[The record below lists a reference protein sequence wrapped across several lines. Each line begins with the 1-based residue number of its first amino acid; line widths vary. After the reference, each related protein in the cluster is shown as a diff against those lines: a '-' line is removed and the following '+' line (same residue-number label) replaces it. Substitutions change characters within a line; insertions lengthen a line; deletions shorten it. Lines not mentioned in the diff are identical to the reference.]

1 MSRRMIFVVAIS
13 AVAGLCVAFMLG
25 EDRRSP
31 GPAGASPSP
40 EDIPSDNPAD
50 DMAKALRKAIE
61 GAKAR

>member
-1 MSRRMIFVVAIS
+1 MSRRMIFVIAVS

-31 GPAGASPSP
+31 RPVGATAAPS
-40 EDIPSDNPAD
+40 DVPSDNPAD